1 MAKYVTRTIVSRVIE
16 AFCVSKTSHEVFTA
30 EVTIAAKKY
39 RNQAEKMRAIE
50 SAIKAVYDTE
60 EFVLIDYTEGEE
72 IKETVGMLTED
83 FMAHA
88 VPVKA
93 VDSTEDDEEGD
104 EE

>member
-1 MAKYVTRTIVSRVIE
+1 MAKYVTRTIVSRVI
-16 AFCVSKTSHEVFTA
+16 AATCVSKTSHEVFQA

-39 RNQAEKMRAIE
+39 REA
-50 SAIKAVYDTE
+50 AIKAVYDTE
-60 EFVLIDYTEGEE
+60 AFLLVDYTEGEE

-88 VPVKA
+88 VPVKST
-93 VDSTEDDEEGD
+93 DNTEDDEEGD